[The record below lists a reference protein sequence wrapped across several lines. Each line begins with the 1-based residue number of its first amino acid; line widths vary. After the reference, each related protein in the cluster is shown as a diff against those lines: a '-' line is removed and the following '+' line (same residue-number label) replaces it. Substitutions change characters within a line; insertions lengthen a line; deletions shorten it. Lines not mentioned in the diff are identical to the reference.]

1 MLGKLKIL
9 FLDFYLLNIY
19 ILILYNL
26 IYSINI
32 LKLVQSIL
40 FHLVMFVCC
49 SSRQKSKPCGGTK
62 FQYVENTIV
71 CHDYQEIKI
80 QESTQVLG
88 VGAIPRSILVIL
100 KDDLVDVVKAG
111 GIFPSNFHL
120 ILETILWPRHNIL
133 TCGLF

>member
-1 MLGKLKIL
+1 
-9 FLDFYLLNIY
+9 
-19 ILILYNL
+19 
-26 IYSINI
+26 
-32 LKLVQSIL
+32 
-40 FHLVMFVCC
+40 MFVICC
-49 SSRQKSKPCGGTK
+49 LSLQNKPCGGTK

-111 GIFPSNFHL
+111 GI
-120 ILETILWPRHNIL
+120 
-133 TCGLF
+133 

>member
-1 MLGKLKIL
+1 MV
-9 FLDFYLLNIY
+9 LL
-19 ILILYNL
+19 
-26 IYSINI
+26 
-32 LKLVQSIL
+32 VT
-40 FHLVMFVCC
+40 CC
-49 SSRQKSKPCGGTK
+49 SLWQRSKPCGGVK

-111 GIFPSNFHL
+111 GN
-120 ILETILWPRHNIL
+120 
-133 TCGLF
+133 

>member
-1 MLGKLKIL
+1 
-9 FLDFYLLNIY
+9 
-19 ILILYNL
+19 
-26 IYSINI
+26 
-32 LKLVQSIL
+32 
-40 FHLVMFVCC
+40 MFVIWCLY
-49 SSRQKSKPCGGTK
+49 QQNSKPCSGTK

-111 GIFPSNFHL
+111 GIQFKIFENTIVSHTHYFLTYDLVLGLLAVKIMSRFQYNVLWLYSRSIL
-120 ILETILWPRHNIL
+120 IYQYLI
-133 TCGLF
+133 